1 MTAFTRIAIDVPTPV
16 ATIVDRIAAERGVTR
31 TGIVR
36 HALSLLSAMHE
47 GTKDGLHAGLVH
59 DKRKLDTL
67 LVAPL

>member
-1 MTAFTRIAIDVPTPV
+1 MTVFTRIAVDVPVTT

-31 TGIVR
+31 TSIVR
-36 HALSLLSAMHE
+36 HALSLLHATHE
-47 GTKDGLHAGLVH
+47 GAKDGLHAGLVQ